1 MIDRLKREK
10 DFHNKRFDD
19 NSILRNHANK
29 YYAVN
34 KHVEDR
40 YVDIVAKHC
49 KEKKVL
55 EYGCGS
61 GSQSLQWLEL
71 DAKLIGIDIS
81 SKGIEKAKEK
91 ISKTNYNAEYY
102 IMDAEKT
109 KFNDNV
115 FDLVI
120 GTGIIHHL
128 NILNSYKEISRILND
143 DGHAIFIEPLGHNPL
158 INLYRKLTPEM
169 RTKDE
174 HPLKINDI
182 KLMEQYFHDV
192 HIEYYSLFVLFAVPI
207 RKLWFFKKIYNILK
221 IVDEIV
227 LRFPFIR
234 RYAWTILVHAH
245 RPKIN

>member
-1 MIDRLKREK
+1 
-10 DFHNKRFDD
+10 
-19 NSILRNHANK
+19 
-29 YYAVN
+29 
-34 KHVEDR
+34 
-40 YVDIVAKHC
+40 
-49 KEKKVL
+49 
-55 EYGCGS
+55 
-61 GSQSLQWLEL
+61 
-71 DAKLIGIDIS
+71 
-81 SKGIEKAKEK
+81 
-91 ISKTNYNAEYY
+91 
-102 IMDAEKT
+102 MDAEKT

-234 RYAWTILVHAH
+234 RYAWTILIHAH